1 MEQISSLNSNFLF
14 PSKDR
19 WLQYF
24 KRMEL
29 PGILIDLRGPNYE
42 ENENDILIS
51 KHLVSKC
58 VDNNVSVIQV
68 TYDESFNAHGG
79 VLTIKQPGM
88 VEEKITS
95 DEFLTRFINGSGSTV
110 KPINRKSASAYHDF
124 QRSNFGTNI
133 AIPDIDCIR
142 LIDNNLDF
150 EIIEIKRSFFESEKW
165 FDMRY
170 FERDDSPNF
179 VALADLT
186 TRINIHGQS
195 ILYIKSKKS
204 KFDRINIT
212 EFSEFGYFP
221 ITSARLRNVRIN
233 VESIYYGQLRDL
245 TGW

>member
-88 VEEKITS
+88 VEEK
-95 DEFLTRFINGSGSTV
+95 N
-110 KPINRKSASAYHDF
+110 Y
-124 QRSNFGTNI
+124 Q
-133 AIPDIDCIR
+133 
-142 LIDNNLDF
+142 
-150 EIIEIKRSFFESEKW
+150 
-165 FDMRY
+165 
-170 FERDDSPNF
+170 
-179 VALADLT
+179 
-186 TRINIHGQS
+186 
-195 ILYIKSKKS
+195 
-204 KFDRINIT
+204 
-212 EFSEFGYFP
+212 
-221 ITSARLRNVRIN
+221 
-233 VESIYYGQLRDL
+233 
-245 TGW
+245 